1 MGGKEP
7 FEKNQPGERD
17 QRDEGKQPGEREQPG
32 PLLCLAAGLG
42 QSGWAVFDGCT
53 VVDSGVVGLRGR
65 RDIARTVRI
74 AHQVDA
80 LTSIAVRWKVSGVA
94 RCRTAERSGAVDTKL
109 LDQSIRRWADEMGL
123 PMRENT
129 IRTVRA
135 TVTGRHSASKED
147 FCYAVMQRLRLV
159 GETRPTVEWEA
170 IAVGLHLLMSQ
181 ETNRN
186 SSPPGKGRG

>member
-1 MGGKEP
+1 MDQHGV
-7 FEKNQPGERD
+7 GE
-17 QRDEGKQPGEREQPG
+17 QRGNREQPG

-65 RDIARTVRI
+65 RGIARTVRI

-80 LTSIAVRWKVSGVA
+80 LTSIAVRWKVSEVA

-109 LDQSIRRWADEMGL
+109 LDQSIRRWAVEMGL

-147 FCYAVMQRLRLV
+147 FCYAVMRRLRLV
-159 GETRPTVEWEA
+159 GDNRPTVEWEA
-170 IAVGLHLLMSQ
+170 IAVGLHHLMSQ

-186 SSPPGKGRG
+186 SSPPVRGSGVKGPSRR